1 MYYIISPSEKSK
13 KHPPGC
19 QVNIQGSLISSAE
32 CRRRAPGQ
40 RAWPRKPVRV
50 KRTQQGQLPA
60 FLGCCA
66 GDSISAVVSS
76 IRSTWR
82 QATKIHFLLS
92 LSIPAI
98 TSPFIRQLAITVL
111 SANSRVVHHIN
122 FFLTRSAP
130 SAKTDCPSRDCPS
143 CLVSNNVFSASFEPR
158 VGWYRKGLA
167 ISLSF
172 LWCFHQSRR
181 M

>member
-19 QVNIQGSLISSAE
+19 HVNIQGSLISSAE

-92 LSIPAI
+92 LSHPCYNLSLHPTARDYCPFSQFSGCPPHQFLFDAFCAI
-98 TSPFIRQLAITVL
+98 CK
-111 SANSRVVHHIN
+111 N
-122 FFLTRSAP
+122 
-130 SAKTDCPSRDCPS
+130 
-143 CLVSNNVFSASFEPR
+143 
-158 VGWYRKGLA
+158 
-167 ISLSF
+167 
-172 LWCFHQSRR
+172 
-181 M
+181 